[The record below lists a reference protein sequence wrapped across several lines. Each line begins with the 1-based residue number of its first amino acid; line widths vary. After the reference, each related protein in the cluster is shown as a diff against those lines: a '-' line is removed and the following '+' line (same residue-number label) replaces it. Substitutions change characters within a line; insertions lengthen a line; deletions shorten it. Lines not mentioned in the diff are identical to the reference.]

1 MVSVSGI
8 HERDPGEL
16 NNFPKWIKPSLVMSS
31 SAKEKEDIGD
41 NVFVSSKGRKVIH
54 MDMKCLTNVCWTRQ
68 RQLDTERDFS
78 RFC

>member
-68 RQLDTERDFS
+68 IQLDTEKDFS